1 MNRFLKYKSLNLAIL
16 LLVVFIGC
24 KKEVKQIDAQ
34 STMEVNSFNMVNSL
48 KTIAEIANPYN
59 NYMLNEARAAYNFRG
74 YKKNKNNPQAADLFF
89 KAYLEELIN
98 AGFVD
103 KAISEIETLFK
114 DFTDTKVTKQTKK
127 YYDLLALA
135 YAQKGEEE
143 NCVHHH
149 TTKSCIIPIE
159 KEGIHKNRVG
169 SVKAIAVYTKILNYF
184 PNDLQSRWFLNIA
197 YMTIGEYP
205 NKVPKRWLIPNI
217 DKSKKVILPEF
228 TDFAMRLGVNHTGLA
243 GGVIVDD
250 FNNDGYL
257 DIMASS
263 YGLKDQLKFTI
274 NNGNSSFKDVTKEAN
289 LVGLFGGLN
298 MVHADYN
305 NDGFIDV
312 FVLRGAWLGDYGEYP
327 NSLLRNNG
335 DNTFTD
341 VTKEAGVLSFNPTQ
355 TASWGD
361 FNNDGYIDLFIGNE
375 SNGNPHPCELFVNN
389 GDGKFK
395 EISQQVGI
403 SVVGM
408 IKGVIWGDINNDGLP
423 DLYLSDLGGKNKLY
437 LNKGGTS
444 IEDWKFLE
452 IAKISGVEE
461 PYASFPAW
469 FWDYNNDGFEDIFVS
484 GYDSPRISIAAGD
497 EAAAMLGQTTAE
509 TPRLYKNNGNNTF
522 TDVSIEVGINWPAY
536 TMGCNYGDLDN
547 DGWLD
552 FYLGTGTPNLNSIVP
567 NRMFKNNKG
576 EKFID
581 VTFQGGFGHIQKGHA
596 IAFVDIDND
605 GDQDIYEVLG
615 GAVSGDTFQN
625 ILLQNSGNKNNWIT
639 IKLEGSNSNKSA
651 IGARIKVIVENF
663 DGTERNIYAT
673 VSSGGSFGASS
684 LQQEIGLGK
693 VIAIKEIKIKW
704 PDKNYSFSSYK
715 NIPINSR
722 IEIIQGKD
730 NFKITEFINK
740 QKHEKL

>member
-1 MNRFLKYKSLNLAIL
+1 MNQFLKYRLFFIIIL
-16 LLVVFIGC
+16 LLGAFVGC
-24 KKEVKQIDAQ
+24 KKEVKQINIDTQ
-34 STMEVNSFNMVNSL
+34 STIEVPNFNMVQTL
-48 KTIAEIANPYN
+48 KTIAETAIPTT
-59 NYMLNEARAAYNFRG
+59 NYMLNEARAAYNYNE
-74 YKKNKNNPQAADLFF
+74 YKKNKNTPQTAVQFY

-103 KAISEIETLFK
+103 KAISEIETFFK
-114 DFTDTKVTKQTKK
+114 DISNTTVTKETKK

-149 TTKSCIIPIE
+149 TSKSCIIPIE
-159 KEGIHKNRVG
+159 KKGVHNNKVG
-169 SVKAIAVYTKILNYF
+169 SNKAITLYTKILNAF
-184 PNDLQSRWFLNIA
+184 PNDLQSRWLLNIA
-197 YMTIGEYP
+197 YMTIGDYP

-217 DKSKKVILPEF
+217 DKSKKAVLPEF
-228 TDFAMRLGVNHTGLA
+228 KDIAMHLGVNYTGLA
-243 GGVIVDD
+243 GGVVVDD

-263 YGLKDQLKFTI
+263 YGLKDQLKLAI
-274 NNGNSSFKDVTKEAN
+274 NNGNGSFKDATKEAGLIG
-289 LVGLFGGLN
+289 LVGGLN

-305 NDGFIDV
+305 NDGFLDV
-312 FVLRGAWLGDYGEYP
+312 FILRGAWLGNYGEYP
-327 NSLLRNNG
+327 NSLLKNNG

-341 VTKEAGVLSFNPTQ
+341 VTKDTGLLSFNPTQ
-355 TASWGD
+355 TASWAD

-375 SNGNPHPCELFVNN
+375 TTENPHPCELYVNN
-389 GDGKFK
+389 GDGTFK

-403 SVVGM
+403 SVIGM
-408 IKGVIWGDINNDGLP
+408 IKGVVWGDINNDGLP
-423 DLYLSDLGGKNKLY
+423 DLYISDLNGKNKLY
-437 LNKGGTS
+437 LNKGGNS
-444 IEDWKFLE
+444 IEGWRFIE

-484 GYDSPRISIAAGD
+484 GYDSQRLNIAAAD
-497 EAAAMLGQTTAE
+497 EAAAMLGQSTPAE

-522 TDVSIEVGINWPAY
+522 TDVSKEVGVNWPVY

-567 NRMFKNNKG
+567 NRMFKSNKG
-576 EKFID
+576 EEFID

-596 IAFVDIDND
+596 IAFTDIDND

-625 ILLQNSGNKNNWIT
+625 VLFQNQGNDNNWIT
-639 IKLEGSNSNKSA
+639 ISLKGNRSNASA
-651 IGARIKVIVENF
+651 IGARIKVIVENK

-673 VSSGGSFGASS
+673 VSSGGSFGAASF
-684 LQQEIGLGK
+684 QQEIGLGK
-693 VIAIKEIKIKW
+693 ATTIKEIKIKW
-704 PDKNYSFSSYK
+704 PDKNYSYSAYK
-715 NIPINSR
+715 NIPINSF
-722 IEIIQGKD
+722 IEITQD
-730 NFKITEFINK
+730 EENFKIINRNK
-740 QKHEKL
+740 